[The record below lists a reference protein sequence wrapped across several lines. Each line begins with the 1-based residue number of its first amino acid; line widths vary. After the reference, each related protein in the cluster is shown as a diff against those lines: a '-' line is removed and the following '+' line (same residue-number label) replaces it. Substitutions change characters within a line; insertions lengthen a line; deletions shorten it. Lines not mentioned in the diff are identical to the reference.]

1 MAASDDTLALPPA
14 AELPRPR
21 TLLVGTSLATA
32 ATLMA
37 FAAMFGIYL
46 HERSSALANGTT
58 WIPSG
63 TIELAPA
70 GMMMM
75 TLFLSVF
82 TMQWAIYSIAR
93 DDRTNAIVAL
103 GLTGLFGVAVLNQGA
118 YYYRDMGLEI
128 DAAPGANLLI
138 YVITGAHLA
147 WVVAGVLFLALMAF
161 RALAGQ
167 YTSRQA
173 DGIVAAAIFWDAM
186 VAIFFVIWVLIYIG
200 K

>member
-1 MAASDDTLALPPA
+1 
-14 AELPRPR
+14 
-21 TLLVGTSLATA
+21 
-32 ATLMA
+32 
-37 FAAMFGIYL
+37 
-46 HERSSALANGTT
+46 
-58 WIPSG
+58 
-63 TIELAPA
+63 
-70 GMMMM
+70 
-75 TLFLSVF
+75 
-82 TMQWAIYSIAR
+82 
-93 DDRTNAIVAL
+93 
-103 GLTGLFGVAVLNQGA
+103 
-118 YYYRDMGLEI
+118 MGLEI